1 MFSALVGRSVDTK
14 ALIGPI
20 PSSEEVLKRTLHLT
34 ARLRLHG
41 AAQSVG
47 TMNAYFGLIGDQA
60 GGRSGSLR

>member
-34 ARLRLHG
+34 ARLDH
-41 AAQSVG
+41 ACTA
-47 TMNAYFGLIGDQA
+47 
-60 GGRSGSLR
+60 LRRVLEP